1 MHRSARDIDTQLGI
15 RLTMPELYN
24 NALIGRSAPPPVRG
38 APAPRRPRASSGA
51 PSRRRSDETQ
61 LQGPCPFRCPYPYRF
76 LFPYLFPFPYLCRF
90 PYLFRFPYPFRFP
103 YLFRFPYPF
112 RFPCPFRCP
121 CPFPCQPLS
130 LDGRCQ
136 GARREASLCLLRV
149 PLPLRAAPSR
159 PPAPSPLSLRVG
171 PWLSEIPPGAGPRA
185 DSCR

>member
-24 NALIGRSAPPPVRG
+24 NVLIGRSAPPPVRG

-51 PSRRRSDETQ
+51 PSRRRSGETQ
-61 LQGPCPFRCPYPYRF
+61 LQGPCPFRCPYPY
-76 LFPYLFPFPYLCRF
+76 LFP
-90 PYLFRFPYPFRFP
+90 FP

-112 RFPCPFRCP
+112 RFPCPYLFPFPYLFRFPYPFP
-121 CPFPCQPLS
+121 CPCQPLS

-136 GARREASLCLLRV
+136 GARREASVCLLRV

-159 PPAPSPLSLRVG
+159 Q
-171 PWLSEIPPGAGPRA
+171 
-185 DSCR
+185 

>member
-24 NALIGRSAPPPVRG
+24 NVLIGRSAPPPVRG

-61 LQGPCPFRCPYPYRF
+61 LQGPCPFRCPYPY
-76 LFPYLFPFPYLCRF
+76 PYLFPFPYLFRFPYLF
-90 PYLFRFPYPFRFP
+90 PYLFRFPYPF
-103 YLFRFPYPF
+103 
-112 RFPCPFRCP
+112 
-121 CPFPCQPLS
+121 QPLS